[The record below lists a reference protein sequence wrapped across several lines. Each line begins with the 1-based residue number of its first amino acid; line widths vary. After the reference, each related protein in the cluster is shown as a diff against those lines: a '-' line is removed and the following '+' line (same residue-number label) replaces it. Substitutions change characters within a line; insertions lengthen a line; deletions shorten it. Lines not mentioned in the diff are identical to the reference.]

1 MELNP
6 TQKDLVLK
14 IAELLCKNDV
24 TDGRAKYWV
33 ERAAK
38 LFPGS
43 PAIYKLKVKKKKK
56 TEENKAYN
64 KSSWRKIKDTAIA
77 STWNLN
83 DLSSK
88 L

>member
-43 PAIYKLKVKKKKK
+43 PAIYKLKVKKTK
-56 TEENKAYN
+56 ENKAYN
-64 KSSWRKIKDTAIA
+64 KSRWRKVKDVAIA